1 MAGES
6 LFNDGVGV
14 VAFVALLGL
23 TTGNQLP
30 SVLGT
35 TTLLIREIG
44 GAFLVGAAIGGIA
57 LQFLKRVDQYQVEV
71 LVTLAV
77 ATGSYALA
85 EALHTSAPIAVVVA
99 GLSIGNYGR
108 KSAMSPRTTRRA
120 DEFWE
125 LIDEFLNVGLFMLL
139 GLEVMILPIHPAS
152 LWAGTAAIFVSL
164 LARVAIVA
172 CISAF
177 LRALRRPQPRGSI
190 AVLSWGGL
198 RGGVSLAL
206 ALALPPADHRDTL
219 LSAAYAV
226 VVFSILVQG
235 LTFGPLIRR
244 TYRSEQSPI
253 PAV

>member
-1 MAGES
+1 
-6 LFNDGVGV
+6 
-14 VAFVALLGL
+14 
-23 TTGNQLP
+23 
-30 SVLGT
+30 
-35 TTLLIREIG
+35 
-44 GAFLVGAAIGGIA
+44 
-57 LQFLKRVDQYQVEV
+57 
-71 LVTLAV
+71 
-77 ATGSYALA
+77 
-85 EALHTSAPIAVVVA
+85 
-99 GLSIGNYGR
+99 
-108 KSAMSPRTTRRA
+108 MSPRTTRRA

-125 LIDEFLNVGLFMLL
+125 LIDEFLNIGLFMLL

-152 LWAGTAAIFVSL
+152 LWAGAAAIFVSL

-172 CISAF
+172 FISAF
-177 LRALRRPQPRGSI
+177 LRALRRPQPPGSI
-190 AVLSWGGL
+190 AILSWGGL

-244 TYRSEQSPI
+244 TYPAQQSSI